1 MRFCR
6 REPRLKEILMD
17 SIVKAVMEA
26 DGVDPHELETKLQ
39 QIAVLLRATAHTE
52 SA

>member
-26 DGVDPHELETKLQ
+26 DGVDPRELEAELR
-39 QIAVLLRATAHTE
+39 QIASLLYARRRALT
-52 SA
+52 

>member
-6 REPRLKEILMD
+6 RELRLKEILMD

-26 DGVDPHELETKLQ
+26 DGVDPHELEIKLQ
-39 QIAVLLRATAHTE
+39 QIAALLRATAHTE